1 MSVDRERLEA
11 LVREAVAGALASQL
25 PKGATCDGKCAGCTK
40 TPGGPGCGGTCSAS
54 DGKACG
60 CGAGACGKKETAPA
74 APSPGASAASSCGDD
89 GCTPRNVR
97 PPPVRDPLALKR
109 LVEQTPSRVAQGR
122 AGTRY
127 PTRVYLGIRAEHAV
141 ALDAVAAEVP
151 DDFPAKLGCLALK
164 SRAASKQDYLLFP
177 DLGRR
182 LDDESRAR
190 VEREATRGVDVQLIA
205 GDGLSAWAL
214 MRQGEALVPALLKAL
229 QARGFTVGKPLFVR
243 HARIGVQ
250 DEIGVLSGA
259 KSTVILVGERPGLG
273 TGDSLS
279 LYTAYEPRLGQDNA
293 EKNCISNVRPLGIP
307 PVQAAELCAD
317 LMRRTFDA
325 GGGGVHLVRPV
336 RDIPRR
342 QGTGG

>member
-1 MSVDRERLEA
+1 MSVDREKLEA

-25 PKGATCDGKCAGCTK
+25 PKGAVCDGTCAGCTK

-60 CGAGACGKKETAPA
+60 CGAAGCSKKDAAPTAPA
-74 APSPGASAASSCGDD
+74 ATAVTPPSCSDD

-109 LVEQTPSRVAQGR
+109 IVEQTPSRVAQGR

-151 DDFPAKLGCLALK
+151 DDFPAKLGCFALK

-190 VEREATRGVDVQLIA
+190 VEREATRGVDVQVIA
-205 GDGLSAWAL
+205 ADGLSAWAL
-214 MRQGEALVPALLKAL
+214 MRQGEALVPALVKAL
-229 QARGFTVGKPLFVR
+229 QGRGFTVGKPLFVR

-250 DEIGVLSGA
+250 DEIGVLTGA

-279 LYTAYEPRLGQDNA
+279 LYTAYKPRLGQDNA

-307 PVQAAELCAD
+307 PVQAAEMCAD
-317 LMRRTFDA
+317 LVRRTFDA
-325 GGGGVHLVRPV
+325 GGGGIHLVRPV